1 MDLKTDEFFKE
12 DIINL
17 KDTTHQNNEVV
28 FFCEIGEYRLE
39 VQVIRKDHED
49 CFLQVY
55 KKNNIEIDVP
65 MWLSPTIINFEVR
78 KQRWKDLISVIN
90 RLEDI
95 SFEIKETDELSNEFK
110 IVARNQPIIVMKENE
125 YKEYQKIIEEL
136 NIRNVKVIEKSVRV
150 IEETSELD
158 NKLKIIE
165 GEQLVKVIKP

>member
-1 MDLKTDEFFKE
+1 
-12 DIINL
+12 
-17 KDTTHQNNEVV
+17 
-28 FFCEIGEYRLE
+28 
-39 VQVIRKDHED
+39 
-49 CFLQVY
+49 
-55 KKNNIEIDVP
+55 

-158 NKLKIIE
+158 NKFKIIE